1 MNLKTIAQKAGVSTA
16 TVSNV
21 INGNHHKVSRE
32 TIERVQKI
40 IEETNYKPNATARSL
55 VSKKSKIIGVVVSNI
70 HENEDFSINPHY
82 THLLALL
89 EAHIRREGYYMMV
102 RCVWQSVESIP
113 LFSSWNVDGMIFFGT
128 YRMEAM
134 EIKESLNVP
143 AVFIDTYAENIS
155 NVGIDDYKGGYL
167 SGKYLLDK
175 GHTRI
180 AIAAPNIHYG
190 GVMQERYVGFRDACR
205 EAGIELTADRYFHTE
220 TLYQGG
226 VETGKQIAMS
236 ENGFTAVAAMSD
248 IAAFGIMEGLRL
260 KGKRIPEDVSV
271 IGFDNLAE
279 CRYSY
284 PQLTTVSQNVEK
296 KAESVSRALFRMI
309 QGDKWEIV
317 NETSDVEVVERQSV
331 RDLNRKEG
339 EA

>member
-1 MNLKTIAQKAGVSTA
+1 MNLKSIAQKAGVSTA

-32 TIERVQKI
+32 TIERVQRI

-70 HENEDFSINPHY
+70 YEEEDFSVNPHY

-89 EAHIRREGYYMMV
+89 EKYIRSQGYYMMV
-102 RCVWQSVESIP
+102 RCVWQSVECIP

-128 YRMEAM
+128 YRAEAR

-143 AVFIDTYAENIS
+143 AVFIDTYADDIT

-167 SGKYLLDK
+167 AGKYLLEK
-175 GHTRI
+175 GHTQI
-180 AIAAPNIHYG
+180 AFAAPNIHYG
-190 GVMQERYVGFRDACR
+190 GVMQQRYIGFRDACR
-205 EAGIELTADRYFHTE
+205 EHGIELTADRYFHTK

-226 VETGKQIAMS
+226 VETGEQIALS
-236 ENGFTAVAAMSD
+236 DIGFTAVAVMSD
-248 IAAFGIMEGLRL
+248 IAAFGVMEGLRL

-271 IGFDNLAE
+271 VGFDNLPE
-279 CRYSY
+279 CRYSN
-284 PQLTTVSQNVEK
+284 PQLTTVSQNVEQ
-296 KAESVSRALFRMI
+296 KAETVGKALFRMI
-309 QGDKWEIV
+309 QGGKTEPV
-317 NETSDVEVVERQSV
+317 SETSGVEIVERQSV
-331 RDLNRKEG
+331 RAWKE
-339 EA
+339 

>member
-1 MNLKTIAQKAGVSTA
+1 MNLKIIAQKAGVSTA

-21 INGNHHKVSRE
+21 INGNHHKVSQE
-32 TIERVQKI
+32 TIAKVQRI
-40 IEETNYKPNATARSL
+40 IEENHYKPNATARSL
-55 VSKKSKIIGVVVSNI
+55 ASKKSKIIGVVVSNI
-70 HENEDFSINPHY
+70 YEEENFSVNPHY

-89 EAHIRREGYYMMV
+89 EKHIRSQGYYMMV

-128 YRMEAM
+128 YRAEAI
-134 EIKESLNVP
+134 EIKESLDVP

-167 SGKYLLDK
+167 AGKYLLDK

-180 AIAAPNIHYG
+180 AFAAPNIHYG
-190 GVMQERYVGFRDACR
+190 GVMQQRYIGFRDACK
-205 EAGIELTADRYFHTE
+205 EGGIELTPERYFHTE
-220 TLYQGG
+220 THYQAG
-226 VETGKQIAMS
+226 VETGKQIALS
-236 ENGFTAVAAMSD
+236 DAGFTAVAVMSD

-271 IGFDNLAE
+271 IGFDNLVE

-284 PQLTTVSQNVEK
+284 PQLTTISQNVEQ
-296 KAESVSRALFRMI
+296 KAESVSKALFRMI
-309 QGDKWEIV
+309 QGDKQETL

-331 RDLNRKEG
+331 RDLHEDQER
-339 EA
+339 

>member
-40 IEETNYKPNATARSL
+40 IQETNYKPNATARSL
-55 VSKKSKIIGVVVSNI
+55 VSKKSRIIGVVVSNI
-70 HENEDFSINPHY
+70 HEDENFSVNPHY

-89 EAHIRREGYYMMV
+89 EEHIRRAGYYMMV
-102 RCVWQSVESIP
+102 RCVWQSVDSIP

-128 YRMEAM
+128 YRSEAM
-134 EIKESLNVP
+134 AIRESLNVP

-167 SGKYLLDK
+167 AGKYLLDK
-175 GHTRI
+175 GHRKI

-190 GVMQERYVGFRDACR
+190 GVMRQRYNGFRDACKER
-205 EAGIELTADRYFHTE
+205 GIELTADRYFHTE
-220 TLYQGG
+220 TMYQAG
-226 VETGKQIAMS
+226 VASGEQIALS
-236 ENGFTAVAAMSD
+236 DIGFTAVAVMSD
-248 IAAFGIMEGLRL
+248 IAAFGIMEGLRR
-260 KGKRIPEDVSV
+260 KGKHIPEDVSV
-271 IGFDNLAE
+271 IGFDNLVE

-284 PQLTTVSQNVEK
+284 PQLTTISQNVER
-296 KAESVSRALFRMI
+296 KAESASRILFRMI
-309 QGDKWEIV
+309 QGDKGDVV
-317 NETSDVEVVERQSV
+317 NEVSDVEVAERSSV
-331 RDLNRKEG
+331 RELAREAEG
-339 EA
+339 